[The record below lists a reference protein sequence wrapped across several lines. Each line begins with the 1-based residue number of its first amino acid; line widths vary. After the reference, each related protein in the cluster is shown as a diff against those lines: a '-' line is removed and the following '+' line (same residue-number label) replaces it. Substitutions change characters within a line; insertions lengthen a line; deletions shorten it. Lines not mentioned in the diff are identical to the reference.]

1 MREASRRIGMSL
13 SNLQHHVKRGNVTL
27 IDGKVDLEVAMV
39 QLARYIDP
47 DQSARARQGKPR
59 NEDMQAAAAAAANAD
74 NGQESPPAAI
84 SEGPSWWSGPMPPEG
99 SPVGAP
105 SVHGSMPT
113 REQPV
118 PPSIANVP
126 TQETPYWEAKT
137 RREIAEAAKAE
148 LQLQEM
154 SRDLVKREL
163 VERAAYESGR
173 LLRDMVLSVPGKV
186 AAEVAAL
193 SSPQDVE
200 ARLREAL
207 RHVLQE
213 LERLTRDA
221 RAETP
226 Q

>member
-1 MREASRRIGMSL
+1 MSL

-59 NEDMQAAAAAAANAD
+59 NEDMHAAAAAAAD
-74 NGQESPPAAI
+74 SVQAAT
-84 SEGPSWWSGPMPPEG
+84 STAGDAGPSWWAGPLPAQGAASAPPPYRNDPATVRG
-99 SPVGAP
+99 QPSSPAAVA
-105 SVHGSMPT
+105 
-113 REQPV
+113 
-118 PPSIANVP
+118 AA

-154 SRDLVKREL
+154 SGDLVKRAL

-186 AAEVAAL
+186 AAELAAL
-193 SSPQDVE
+193 ASPQEVE
-200 ARLREAL
+200 ARLRVEL

-221 RAETP
+221 HTEVP